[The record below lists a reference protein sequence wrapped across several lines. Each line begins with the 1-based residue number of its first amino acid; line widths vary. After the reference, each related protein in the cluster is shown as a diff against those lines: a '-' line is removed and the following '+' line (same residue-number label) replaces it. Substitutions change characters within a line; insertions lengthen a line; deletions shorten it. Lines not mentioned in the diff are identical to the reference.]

1 MNNSFSNMIYSQEI
15 IKETEKALKM
25 LEEEN
30 RLHPGE
36 NIVEVL
42 ICLLYTSFHRLFPPR

>member
-1 MNNSFSNMIYSQEI
+1 MIYSQEI

-42 ICLLYTSFHRLFPPR
+42 IVKYQ